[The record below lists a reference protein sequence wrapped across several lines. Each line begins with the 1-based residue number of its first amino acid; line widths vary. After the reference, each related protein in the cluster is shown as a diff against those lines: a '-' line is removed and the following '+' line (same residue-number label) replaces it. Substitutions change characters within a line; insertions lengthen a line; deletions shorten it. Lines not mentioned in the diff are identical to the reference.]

1 MDQWVL
7 KMERRAKELFVGK
20 IDQLM
25 WGSEVDYKIG
35 ESSLADRCIS
45 YHDIVV
51 EAQRDTDG
59 VLSNRAKTDDAI
71 APDGSLEH
79 AKVGE
84 ATVPEDLLNRVDT
97 DKEVTSADL
106 SERTEIVEDGLLEGS
121 AVRVE
126 KDDDILL
133 KEALGRARQYLSLC
147 NVGGEGA
154 EQLRDCFQGIVD
166 RYYEARNADVCTQ
179 AWIPI
184 LSFFMSYFG
193 VLVAV
198 FDDDPE
204 GKKIVALILP
214 IIIMLPTGI
223 LVAIRRKK
231 WKIAF
236 SEGNL
241 RKLMNVVSDLT
252 VYLLTD
258 EKRLHSS
265 SGDDQKDTVLGKN

>member
-1 MDQWVL
+1 M
-7 KMERRAKELFVGK
+7 R
-20 IDQLM
+20 
-25 WGSEVDYKIG
+25 DY
-35 ESSLADRCIS
+35 
-45 YHDIVV
+45 
-51 EAQRDTDG
+51 
-59 VLSNRAKTDDAI
+59 
-71 APDGSLEH
+71 
-79 AKVGE
+79 
-84 ATVPEDLLNRVDT
+84 
-97 DKEVTSADL
+97 
-106 SERTEIVEDGLLEGS
+106 
-121 AVRVE
+121 
-126 KDDDILL
+126 
-133 KEALGRARQYLSLC
+133 
-147 NVGGEGA
+147 
-154 EQLRDCFQGIVD
+154 FQGIVD

-265 SGDDQKDTVLGKN
+265 SGGDQKDTVLGKN